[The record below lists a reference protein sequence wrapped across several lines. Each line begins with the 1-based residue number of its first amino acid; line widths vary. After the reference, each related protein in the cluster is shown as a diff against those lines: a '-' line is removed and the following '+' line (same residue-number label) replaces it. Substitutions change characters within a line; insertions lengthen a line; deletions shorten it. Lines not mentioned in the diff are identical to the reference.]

1 MKEMPPDLVS
11 YAAQAWRRRWPA
23 LGITAAVCMIGWL
36 VIALLPYKY
45 QASTRIYVDTQSLLS
60 PLMKGM
66 AVDVNL
72 DQQVAIM
79 QRTLLSRPNLESV
92 MRATDL
98 DLAADTPS
106 RHEAVLLGLLDN
118 TAVGAEG
125 GRNLFKV
132 SFEHQDPQLAKRVV
146 QSLLTIFV
154 ESNLGANRRDMEQAR
169 LFIEEQIRAYEV
181 KLKAAEDRLAK
192 FKQANLALL
201 PENGSYSTIVAE
213 GHAVLLRL
221 REELADARTRSAAL
235 TQQLRTVPQFL
246 DVETAPRVI
255 VAGQSLPPRLELDA
269 RIAEMQ
275 RRLDELRLIYTE
287 QHPDMILTRR
297 TLAALMEER
306 RKTPSDGGGR
316 PLSEQVPNPLYEQL
330 KLRLVDAETQVEMLA
345 RRLANQEVVVAEIE
359 EKAKLAPDVEAAH
372 VALNRDYNV
381 IKENYE
387 QLLERRESARLSQE
401 MDSRA
406 DKIIQ
411 FRIIEPPIV
420 PLNPSGPN
428 KALLATLVLIAGLG
442 AGGLAAVALAYQA
455 EAFGSP
461 RQLRDAFDMPVLGS
475 VSASVSAV
483 AQRDERASVML
494 FGLGMAAVLAAYGGL
509 VLLFGGY
516 AARFIETLSASL

>member
-1 MKEMPPDLVS
+1 MKDMTLDLAS

-23 LGITAAVCMIGWL
+23 LGIAAAICALGWL

-66 AVDVNL
+66 AVDFNL

-98 DLAADTPS
+98 DLSADTPS
-106 RHEAVLLGLLDN
+106 RREAVLLSLLDN
-118 TAVGAEG
+118 TAITAEG

-169 LFIEEQIRAYEV
+169 SFIEEQIRLYEA

-192 FKQANLALL
+192 FKQDNLAFL
-201 PENGSYSTIVAE
+201 PENGSYSTIVAQA
-213 GHAVLLRL
+213 HADLSRL
-221 REELADARTRSAAL
+221 REELADARTRAAAL
-235 TQQLRTVPQFL
+235 SQQLRTVPQFL
-246 DVETAPRVI
+246 AVETAPRVI
-255 VAGQSLPPRLELDA
+255 VAGQSQPARHDLDL

-275 RRLDELRLIYTE
+275 RRLDELRLVYTE

-297 TLAALMEER
+297 TLAALKEER
-306 RKTPSDGGGR
+306 RNAPAASDGG

-330 KLRLVDAETQVEMLA
+330 KLRLVDAETQVEMLV
-345 RRLANQEVVVAEIE
+345 RRLANQERLVADVE
-359 EKAKLAPDVEAAH
+359 ERAKLAPDVEAAH

-387 QLLERRESARLSQE
+387 RLLERRESARLSQE

-428 KALLATLVLIAGLG
+428 KVLFATLVLIAGLG
-442 AGGLAAVALAYQA
+442 AGALAAVGLAYQA
-455 EAFGSP
+455 EAFTSP
-461 RQLRDAFDMPVLGS
+461 RQLREAFDMPVLGS
-475 VSASVSAV
+475 ISAGVGALG
-483 AQRDERASVML
+483 RRGGRAATAL
-494 FGLGMAAVLAAYGGL
+494 FGVSMAAMLAAYGGL
-509 VLLFGGY
+509 VLVFGGY
-516 AARFIETLSASL
+516 LPRLVETVSASM